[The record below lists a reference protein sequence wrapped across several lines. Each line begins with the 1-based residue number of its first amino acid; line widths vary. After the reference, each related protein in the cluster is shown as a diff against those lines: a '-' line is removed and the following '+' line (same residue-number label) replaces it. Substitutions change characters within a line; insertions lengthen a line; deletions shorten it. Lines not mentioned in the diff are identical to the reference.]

1 MDNAT
6 KVSAV
11 EKQVMGKIFWRLVP
25 LLMGLYVLS
34 YIDRINVGFAALT
47 MNKDLGLSA
56 TVFGWGAGIFFLG
69 YCLFEVPSNLMLARV
84 GARRWIAR
92 ILFTWGLLSTA
103 MAFVQGPNSF
113 VVMRFLLGVA
123 EAGFFPG
130 VVLYLTYWFPARYRA
145 RIIAAFMLS
154 IPVSIAV
161 GAPLST
167 WILGLDGFQGL
178 KGWQW
183 LFIIEGVPAVL
194 ATWIVLRYLTDR
206 PEGAKWLTA
215 AEKSWLEGELV
226 ADREMA
232 GKVKQTSSLRAVFTN
247 PAILALAFVYFCATG
262 ANVGLSSF
270 LPQMIKGQGFSNL
283 QVGFLTSLPYIVGC
297 AGMLIIGYW
306 SDRTKERRWFL
317 VLTMVMAALGL
328 YMAAAFGG
336 SIWSILS
343 LALAAVGILGCK
355 GPFWPLPSAYLSG
368 AAMAGGI
375 AFINSIGNLG
385 GFVGPYAVGWIKDA
399 TGSFAGGLYALAGLA
414 VLAAVT
420 TLMFVKGRGPQSVE
434 TGVGSQDKPKAVA
447 G

>member
-1 MDNAT
+1 METAI
-6 KVSAV
+6 
-11 EKQVMGKIFWRLVP
+11 EKKVMGKIFWRLVP

-56 TVFGWGAGIFFLG
+56 YIYGWGAGIFFLG
-69 YCLFEVPSNLMLARV
+69 YCLCEVPSNLMLAKV

-92 ILFTWGLLSTA
+92 ILFTWGLLSTG
-103 MAFVQGPNSF
+103 MAFVRGPDSF
-113 VVMRFLLGVA
+113 LIMRFLLGAA

-154 IPVSIAV
+154 IPLSIAV

-167 WILGLDGFQGL
+167 WILGLDGYQGL

-183 LFIIEGVPAVL
+183 LFIIEGIPAVL
-194 ATWIVLRYLTDR
+194 ATWAVLRYLTDR
-206 PEGAKWLTA
+206 PEAARWLTP
-215 AEKSWLEGELV
+215 AEKTWLEGQLA

-232 GKVKQTSSLRAVFTN
+232 GTVQQTSSLRAVFTN
-247 PAILALAFVYFCATG
+247 PAILALSFVYFCATG

-283 QVGFLTSLPYIVGC
+283 AVGFLTSLPYIVGC

-336 SIWSILS
+336 GIWAILS

-368 AAMAGGI
+368 TAVAGGI
-375 AFINSIGNLG
+375 AFINSVGNLG

-399 TGSFAGGLYALAGLA
+399 TGSFEGGLYALAGLA
-414 VLAAVT
+414 ALAALT
-420 TLMFVKGRGPQSVE
+420 TLVFVRGRGPAQV
-434 TGVGSQDKPKAVA
+434 TDGVGPQDKPKAVA

>member
-1 MDNAT
+1 MEIIN
-6 KVSAV
+6 

-25 LLMGLYVLS
+25 LLMALYVLS

-56 TVFGWGAGIFFLG
+56 YVFGWGAGIFFLG
-69 YCLFEVPSNLMLARV
+69 YCMFEVPSNLMLARV

-92 ILFTWGLLSTA
+92 ILFTWGLLSA
-103 MAFVQGPNSF
+103 GMAFVQGPTSF
-113 VVMRFLLGVA
+113 IVMRFLLGAA

-154 IPVSIAV
+154 IPLSIAV

-167 WILGLDGFQGL
+167 WILQMDGLYGL

-194 ATWIVLRYLTDR
+194 ATWAVLRYLTER
-206 PEGAKWLTA
+206 PEA
-215 AEKSWLEGELV
+215 ASWLSSKEKGWLEEQLA

-232 GKVKQTSSLRAVFTN
+232 GTTQQSSSLRTVFTN
-247 PAILALAFVYFCATG
+247 PAILALSFVYFCGTA

-270 LPQMIKGQGFSNL
+270 LPQMIKQHGYSNL

-297 AGMLIIGYW
+297 IGMLVIGYW
-306 SDRTKERRWFL
+306 SDRTKERRLFL
-317 VLTMVMAALGL
+317 VATMLMAAAGL
-328 YMAAAFGG
+328 YLAAAFGG

-343 LALAAVGILGCK
+343 LALAAVGILGLK
-355 GPFWPLPSAYLSG
+355 GPFWPLPAAYLSG
-368 AAMAGGI
+368 TAMAGGI
-375 AFINSIGNLG
+375 AFINSVGNLG
-385 GFVGPYAVGWIKDA
+385 GFVGPYAVGWIKEA
-399 TGSFAGGLYALAGLA
+399 SGSFTGGLYALAGIS
-414 VLAAVT
+414 VTAAIA
-420 TLMFVKGRGPQSVE
+420 TLIFVRGRGPKINV
-434 TGVGSQDKPKAVA
+434 PVA
-447 G
+447 APQGKSKVVS

>member
-1 MDNAT
+1 METIN
-6 KVSAV
+6 
-11 EKQVMGKIFWRLVP
+11 EKQVMSKIFWRLVP
-25 LLMGLYVLS
+25 LLMALYVLS

-56 TVFGWGAGIFFLG
+56 YVFGWGAGIFFLG
-69 YCLFEVPSNLMLARV
+69 YCLCEVPSNLMLARV

-92 ILFTWGLLSTA
+92 ILFTWGLLSA
-103 MAFVQGPNSF
+103 GMAFVQGPTSF
-113 VVMRFLLGVA
+113 IVMRFLLGAA

-167 WILGLDGFQGL
+167 WILQMDGIYGL

-194 ATWIVLRYLTDR
+194 ATWTVLRYLTER
-206 PEGAKWLTA
+206 PEA
-215 AEKSWLEGELV
+215 ASWLSNKEKGWLEEQLA
-226 ADREMA
+226 ADRELA
-232 GKVKQTSSLRAVFTN
+232 GTTQQSSSLRAVFTS
-247 PAILALAFVYFCATG
+247 PPILALSFVYFCGTA

-270 LPQMIKGQGFSNL
+270 LPQMIKQHGYSNL

-297 AGMLIIGYW
+297 IGMLVIGYW
-306 SDRTKERRWFL
+306 SDRTKERRLFL
-317 VLTMVMAALGL
+317 VATMLMAAAGL
-328 YMAAAFGG
+328 YLAAAFGG
-336 SIWSILS
+336 SIWSILA
-343 LALAAVGILGCK
+343 LALAAVGILGLK
-355 GPFWPLPSAYLSG
+355 GPFWPMPAAYLSG
-368 AAMAGGI
+368 TAMAGGI
-375 AFINSIGNLG
+375 AFINSVGNLG

-399 TGSFAGGLYALAGLA
+399 SGSFAGGLYALAGISLTA
-414 VLAAVT
+414 VLA
-420 TLMFVKGRGPQSVE
+420 TLVFVRGRGPKVIASVPAAQGE
-434 TGVGSQDKPKAVA
+434 GKAV

>member
-1 MDNAT
+1 MMEN
-6 KVSAV
+6 AV
-11 EKQVMGKIFWRLVP
+11 EKKVMSKIFWRLVP

-56 TVFGWGAGIFFLG
+56 YVYGWGAGIFFLG
-69 YCLFEVPSNLMLARV
+69 YCLLEVPSNLMLVKV

-92 ILFTWGLLSTA
+92 ILFTWGLLSTG
-103 MAFVQGPNSF
+103 MAFVQGPDSF
-113 VVMRFLLGVA
+113 LAMRFLLGAA

-145 RIIAAFMLS
+145 RIISAFMLS
-154 IPVSIAV
+154 IPVSIAI

-167 WILGLDGFQGL
+167 WILGMDGIGGL

-183 LFIIEGVPAVL
+183 LFIIEGLPAVA
-194 ATWIVLRYLTDR
+194 ATFFVLHYLTDR
-206 PEGAKWLTA
+206 PQTANWLSTQ
-215 AEKSWLEGELV
+215 EKAWLEAQLA
-226 ADREMA
+226 ADRELA
-232 GKVKQTSSLRAVFTN
+232 GTAKQTSSLGAVFTN

-262 ANVGLSSF
+262 ANVGLSFF
-270 LPQMIKGQGFSNL
+270 LPQMIKGQGFSNIE
-283 QVGFLTSLPYIVGC
+283 VGFLTSLPYIVGC
-297 AGMLIIGYW
+297 AGMLLIGYW

-317 VLTMVMAALGL
+317 VLTMVMAAVGL
-328 YMAAAFGG
+328 YLAAAFGG
-336 SIWSILS
+336 SIWSILALS
-343 LALAAVGILGCK
+343 LAAVGILGSK

-368 AAMAGGI
+368 TAMAGGI
-375 AFINSIGNLG
+375 AFINSVGNLG

-414 VLAAVT
+414 VVAAVT
-420 TLMFVKGRGPQSVE
+420 TIVFVRGRGPQPLAN
-434 TGVGSQDKPKAVA
+434 GIAAQDKPGAVA